1 MVEKKNFDDLLKSIV
16 ITFIFLCSISAV
28 YFEGKI
34 AY

>member
-1 MVEKKNFDDLLKSIV
+1 MVEKKNFDDLFKSVV

-28 YFEGKI
+28 YFEGKV